1 VGMAAVVLAGGGA
14 KRMGGAAKPV
24 RRVGGV
30 ALLARVLAATAAA
43 TPRVVVGPLELVPLL
58 PRGVSLTQ
66 ENPPGA
72 GPVAATAAGVG
83 LLSGAID
90 DETSIALL
98 AADLPFLTPST
109 VDALAEA
116 ATGEG
121 YDAAVLVD
129 DTGRPQW
136 LCGVWR
142 AVSLTGRL
150 DELGDPGGHG
160 MRDLVEG
167 LRVARVQSP
176 IEAPPPWFDCDTEDD
191 LRRAEELIRGDAG

>member
-14 KRMGGAAKPV
+14 KRMGGATKPV

-30 ALLARVLAATAAA
+30 ALLARVLAASAAA

-66 ENPPGA
+66 ENPPGG

-83 LLSGAID
+83 LISGAID
-90 DETSIALL
+90 DETQIAVL

-109 VDALAEA
+109 VDAIAEA
-116 ATGEG
+116 AAGEG

-142 AVSLTGRL
+142 ARALTARL
-150 DELGDPGGHG
+150 SELGDPAGHG
-160 MRDLVEG
+160 MRDLVTG
-167 LRVARVQSP
+167 LRVARVQSA
-176 IEAPPPWFDCDTEDD
+176 IAAPPPWFDCDTEDD

>member
-1 VGMAAVVLAGGGA
+1 MAAVVLAGGGA

-43 TPRVVVGPLELVPLL
+43 SPRVVVGPLELVPLL

-66 ENPPGA
+66 EDPPGS

-83 LLSGAID
+83 LVSGAIRD
-90 DETSIALL
+90 ASDAVIAIL
-98 AADLPFLTPST
+98 AADLPFITTST
-109 VDALAEA
+109 VDRLSAA
-116 ATGEG
+116 ATADG

-142 AVSLTGRL
+142 AAAITTRL
-150 DELGDPGGHG
+150 ADLGEPAGHG

-167 LRVARVQSP
+167 LHVARLEPGTDQ
-176 IEAPPPWFDCDTEDD
+176 PPPWFDCDTEDD